1 MGLLVGQVVAVTG
14 AGRGIG
20 REIAIASAAAGARV
34 VVNDY
39 GVEVDGSPSHQ
50 SVANDVV
57 AEITHAGGEAIGVN
71 DSVATMSGGQHIVDA
86 ALDQWGRLDGV
97 VCAAGIVRERMLFNM
112 TEPEWDDVIAT
123 HLKGTFTVFRAAAR
137 VMRQQGS
144 GRLIGFASGNFGG
157 SLPQP
162 NYSAAKGG
170 IVSLVRS
177 AALGMHKYGVTANA
191 IAPIARTRMSANS
204 TAIVDNGDPADVA
217 PLAVYLLSEAAAA
230 VTGQIYTAV
239 GGKIAVWN
247 QPHEV
252 RAMYADGRWTPE
264 EIARR
269 LPGTVGQE
277 RMPGLDRLPPP
288 PPRADVTGSQSG

>member
-1 MGLLVGQVVAVTG
+1 MGLLDGRAVAVTG

-20 REIAIASAAAGARV
+20 REVALACARAGAAV
-34 VVNDY
+34 VVNDL
-39 GVEVDGSPSHQ
+39 GVEIDGSPAAEQ
-50 SVANDVV
+50 VADEVV
-57 AEITHAGGEAIGVN
+57 AEIRSDGGRAVAVT
-71 DSVATMSGGQHIVDA
+71 DSVATMEGGQRIVDT
-86 ALDQWGRLDGV
+86 ALAEFGRLDGV

-112 TEPEWDDVIAT
+112 TEEEWDGVIET
-123 HLKGTFTVFRAAAR
+123 HLKGTFTVFRAASR
-137 VMRQQGS
+137 VMREQRS
-144 GRLIGFASGNFGG
+144 GRLIGFASGNFAG

-191 IAPIARTRMSANS
+191 VAPVARTRMSVHS
-204 TAIVDNGDPADVA
+204 TQIVENGEPAQVA
-217 PLAVYLLSEAAAA
+217 PLVVFLLSEAAADI
-230 VTGQIYTAV
+230 TGQVYTAV

-247 QPHEV
+247 QPREV
-252 RAMYADGRWTPE
+252 RAMYAEDAWTPE

-277 RMPGLDRLPPP
+277 PMPGLALLRPPP
-288 PPRADVTGSQSG
+288 SA